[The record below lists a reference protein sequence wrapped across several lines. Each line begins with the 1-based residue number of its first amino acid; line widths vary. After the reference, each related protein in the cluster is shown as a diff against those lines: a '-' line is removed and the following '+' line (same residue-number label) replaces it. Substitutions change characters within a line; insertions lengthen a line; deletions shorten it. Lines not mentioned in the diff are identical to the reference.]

1 MRSSTLPA
9 KRFRRALTGVAVAGG
24 LLAVAAPAQAA
35 TSAQAAAPAQAAPGD
50 PVAVSSYAYT
60 SAEGDYIGQGKSGTY
75 KDPQIPVRISGTAEY
90 LTVSLPDA
98 EWSIVIAAPRGE
110 KLRPGVYRGAER
122 AAFRTGRSPG
132 LDVSGGSRGC
142 NEVYGQFS
150 VNQIETDAEGKVT
163 LLDAAFT
170 QNCEDAAAPA
180 LKGAVKFRAYPLSY
194 RFQSDP
200 GDYIG
205 GGRTVGYTGS
215 TSTFRASGDAS
226 GVRYSVS
233 GKRDEWWA
241 DIGAPKGQT
250 LEVGKTYQANRF
262 GDDGLAELDVYGDGR
277 GCNTTSGEF
286 KVTKLALDE
295 TGKLKAFAAT
305 FKQRCESDGT
315 AALNGTIHYYA

>member
-1 MRSSTLPA
+1 MRSTALPA
-9 KRFRRALTGVAVAGG
+9 KRLGQALVGLAVAGG
-24 LLAVAAPAQAA
+24 LIAVAAPAQAA
-35 TSAQAAAPAQAAPGD
+35 AGD
-50 PVAVSSYAYT
+50 PVAVSSYSYT

-75 KDPQIPVRISGTAEY
+75 KDPQSPMRISGTAES

-98 EWSIVIAAPRGE
+98 EWSIDIAAPRGD

-142 NEVYGQFS
+142 NEVYGSFS
-150 VNQIETDAEGKVT
+150 VNQIETDVDGNVT
-163 LLDAAFT
+163 LLDASFT
-170 QNCEDAAAPA
+170 QNCENATAPA
-180 LKGAVKFRAYPLSY
+180 LKGAVKYRAYPLSY

-200 GDYIG
+200 EDYIG
-205 GGRTVGYTGS
+205 AGRTVGYTGS
-215 TSTFRASGDAS
+215 TSTFKASGDAS
-226 GVRYSVS
+226 RVHYTAS
-233 GKRDEWWA
+233 GKRDDWSA

-262 GDDGLAELDVYGDGR
+262 GDDGLAELDVYGNGR

-295 TGKLKAFAAT
+295 AGELKAFAAT
-305 FKQRCESDGT
+305 FKQICGSGGT

>member
-1 MRSSTLPA
+1 MRSS
-9 KRFRRALTGVAVAGG
+9 ALVGVAVAGG

-35 TSAQAAAPAQAAPGD
+35 PAQAAAGD

-60 SAEGDYIGQGKSGTY
+60 SAQGDHIGQGGSGTY
-75 KDPQIPVRISGTAEY
+75 KDPQSPMQIRGTAES

-98 EWSIVIAAPRGE
+98 QWSIDIAAPRGE

-142 NEVYGQFS
+142 NEVFGQFS
-150 VNQIETDAEGKVT
+150 VNQIETDADGTVT
-163 LLDAAFT
+163 LLDASFT
-170 QNCEDAAAPA
+170 QNCESATAPA
-180 LKGAVKFRAYPLSY
+180 LKGVVKYRAYPLSY

-215 TSTFRASGDAS
+215 TSTFRATGDAS
-226 GVRYSVS
+226 RVHYSAS
-233 GKRDEWWA
+233 GKRDDWSA
-241 DIGAPKGQT
+241 DIGAPKGQAF
-250 LEVGKTYQANRF
+250 EVGKTYQANRF
-262 GDDGLAELDVYGDGR
+262 GDDGLAELDVHGNGR

-295 TGKLKAFAAT
+295 AGQLTAFAAT
-305 FKQRCESDGT
+305 FKQFCGSGITD
-315 AALNGTIHYYA
+315 ALNGTVHYYA